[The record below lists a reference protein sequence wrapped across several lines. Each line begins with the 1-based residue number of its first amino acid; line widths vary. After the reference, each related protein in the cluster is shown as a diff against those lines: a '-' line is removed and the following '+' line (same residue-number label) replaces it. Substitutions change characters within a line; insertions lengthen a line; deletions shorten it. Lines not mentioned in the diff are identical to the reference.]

1 MDKSKSLNE
10 ITKKWNGLRF
20 IGLSVSILQTI
31 IFFIS
36 IGLSAKNTS
45 FNAITIFLII
55 LNIIIL
61 ITSAILI
68 FISKNNSKVL
78 CGVLSLFMP
87 SIIPLFFWIFSKPK
101 YDINAVVR
109 QMVHNEINQSQSM
122 NHKDLNNQDNNEWL

>member
-87 SIIPLFFWIFSKPK
+87 SIIPLFFWLFAKPEI
-101 YDINAVVR
+101 DINTVR